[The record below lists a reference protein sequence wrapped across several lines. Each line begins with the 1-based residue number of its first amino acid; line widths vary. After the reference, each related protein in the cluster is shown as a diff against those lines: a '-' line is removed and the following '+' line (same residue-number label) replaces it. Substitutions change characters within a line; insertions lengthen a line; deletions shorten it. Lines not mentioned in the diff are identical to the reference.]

1 VHRTFSF
8 IVPVVW
14 GITVLLTPHA
24 SSGDTL
30 DAQSTTGSFDH
41 IRILVHD
48 ISAARNAYRDQL
60 GFSFPDAEP
69 YVYAEGSAHDISDM
83 PDGTCLELIGITDRA
98 KLEQV
103 RPWIVRF
110 LEAQEGAH
118 SIGLLVPSAISIADR
133 LQSQGITAPIF
144 KLARANPQDPPVLLV
159 TPKLPHLPEGAIFFL
174 EYPPKKKAGGEPKPA
189 PPVRQPNTTERIVA
203 VWIVVKDLAKAADEM
218 ELLGFRRSRS
228 LRSGALGAEVREFA
242 ADRGRI
248 MLLGAAGNGAV
259 ARFANARGT
268 GVMGFT
274 LAAADLERARA
285 MVERSNGQRVE
296 TYQGLYGTS
305 FLIPGDSAA
314 GAWIEMAQ
322 E

>member
-1 VHRTFSF
+1 VHRTFNF
-8 IVPVVW
+8 IVPAVW
-14 GITVLLTPHA
+14 GIAVLLAPHA
-24 SSGDTL
+24 SSGDTS

-48 ISAARNAYRDQL
+48 ISAARNSYRDQL
-60 GFSFPDAEP
+60 GFSFPYTDP
-69 YVYAEGSAHDISDM
+69 YVYAEGSAHDTSDL
-83 PDGTCLELIGITDRA
+83 PDGTYLELVGITDRA

-110 LEAQEGAH
+110 LETQQGVH
-118 SIGLLVPSAISIADR
+118 SIGLQVPSANSVAHR
-133 LQSQGITAPIF
+133 LQSRGITAPIF

-174 EYPPKKKAGGEPKPA
+174 EYPPRKRGGDESKAA
-189 PPVRQPNTTERIVA
+189 PIRQTNTAERIVA
-203 VWIVVKDLAKAADEM
+203 VWIVVKDLARAADELEM
-218 ELLGFRRSRS
+218 LGFRRCRS
-228 LRSGALGAEVREFA
+228 LRSATLGAKVREFA

-248 MLLGAAGNGAV
+248 VLLGAAGNGAV
-259 ARFANARGT
+259 AQFANARGM

-274 LAAADLERARA
+274 LAAPDLERARA
-285 MVERSNGQRVE
+285 LVERSSAQHFE

-305 FLIPGDSAA
+305 FLIPGDSAE